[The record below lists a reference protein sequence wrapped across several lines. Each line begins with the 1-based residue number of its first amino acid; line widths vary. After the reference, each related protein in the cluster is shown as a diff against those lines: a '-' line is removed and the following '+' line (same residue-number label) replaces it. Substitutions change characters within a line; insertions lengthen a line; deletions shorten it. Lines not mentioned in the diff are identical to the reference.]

1 MWCDFMW
8 NFNTFFLVGNIGR
21 LLMLAGI
28 AMAMNSVT
36 VVGNSILLGRYKQR
50 FVTVISKEKRSTQ
63 TRISKKKIIPCS
75 RLLDNGIYS
84 NKNNIAE

>member
-1 MWCDFMW
+1 MWYDFMW
-8 NFNTFFLVGNIGR
+8 NFDTFFLVGNIGW
-21 LLMLAGI
+21 LPMLAGL

-63 TRISKKKIIPCS
+63 ARISKRELFLAASC
-75 RLLDNGIYS
+75 
-84 NKNNIAE
+84 